1 MESEAEHWC
10 CLWLRRLRS
19 SENCIVGVSIRSGRI
34 NQLQCSIPGLSIG
47 WFFRFCFRLRQP
59 RQPSFHSIISD
70 GVTNGIGRN
79 CNVLI
84 LPTPIPSSLW
94 LRLITTESGRSHIRF
109 SPGHKLSYD
118 SDSDSVAS
126 RRSCYGSLQAV
137 CTGRWKDVLLSL
149 PTGVLSIPLTA
160 FFFIFPGA
168 VFLPLNRLV

>member
-19 SENCIVGVSIRSGRI
+19 SENGIVGVSIRSGRI

-79 CNVLI
+79 WNVLV

-94 LRLITTESGRSHIRF
+94 LRLRLNPVAPIFDFHQVISSLMTPTPTR
-109 SPGHKLSYD
+109 
-118 SDSDSVAS
+118 SVAS
-126 RRSCYGSLQAV
+126 RQSYYGSLQAV

-160 FFFIFPGA
+160 FFLLFRALCFCPWTD
-168 VFLPLNRLV
+168 